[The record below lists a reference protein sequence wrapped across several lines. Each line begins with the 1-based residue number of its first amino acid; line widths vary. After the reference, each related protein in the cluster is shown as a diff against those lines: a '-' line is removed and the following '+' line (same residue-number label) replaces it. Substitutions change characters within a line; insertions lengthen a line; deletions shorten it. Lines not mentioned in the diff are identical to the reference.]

1 MTMQHNWKGPWW
13 VMLLSTPSQDY
24 RELCQ
29 ISIAHKNVKSQLE
42 NLGMEEAK
50 QMKNT
55 FRTSFP

>member
-1 MTMQHNWKGPWW
+1 MWKTSLFMTVQHNWKEPWR

-29 ISIAHKNVKSQLE
+29 MCIVHKNVKSQLE

-50 QMKNT
+50 QM
-55 FRTSFP
+55 